1 MYAKNRFANKRKKKI
16 SPLPGALAVI
26 LFGKFFSFSSHR
38 LYGHHGS
45 TLDPV

>member
-1 MYAKNRFANKRKKKI
+1 MRKIDLRIKEEKKI

-26 LFGKFFSFSSHR
+26 LFRKKISFSSHR